1 MSTVIHLPEP
11 AMRPCWL
18 RFLAL
23 SAVAVPVL
31 ATAPDAARAQDAGG
45 KRPAKTV
52 SVPGYRFRVLGAF
65 DEETGAPIE
74 GVEVRDLISGNSALT
89 TSTGTVSLVFV
100 PDGGSMIRLRK
111 IGYATQTMFVSID
124 SMSRSPVT
132 AVMSHAV
139 QLPTVVSTAKAT
151 DPAYSTPNLVGFA
164 ERAKEGFGRYLM
176 NETIRKQDYKSL
188 ADMLRQLGGM
198 TIVTDQH
205 GLEYASAASG
215 VGGASGLAFGAAS
228 PSDRCR
234 ATVYLGSMN
243 LGQPDLRSL
252 PQPTEL
258 AGIEWY
264 PHIDETPVE
273 YTMTNSGCGVL
284 VLWQRAR

>member
-1 MSTVIHLPEP
+1 MSGHSTR
-11 AMRPCWL
+11 A
-18 RFLAL
+18 FTLAASGAL
-23 SAVAVPVL
+23 LLGLFAPL
-31 ATAPDAARAQDAGG
+31 AAYAQAGG
-45 KRPAKTV
+45 GKPPVKTMT
-52 SVPGYRFRVLGAF
+52 VPGYRFRVLGVF
-65 DEETGAPIE
+65 DEDTGAPIE
-74 GVEVRDLISGNSALT
+74 GVEVRDLVTGNSALT
-89 TSTGTVSLVFV
+89 TNTGTVSLVFV

-111 IGYATQTMFVSID
+111 IGYATQTMFAAID
-124 SMSRSPVT
+124 SMSRSPIT

-139 QLPTVVSTAKAT
+139 QLPTVVTNAKAV
-151 DPAYSTPNLVGFA
+151 DPAYATPGLTGFA

-228 PSDRCR
+228 SSDRCH
-234 ATVYLGSMN
+234 ATVYLGSMS